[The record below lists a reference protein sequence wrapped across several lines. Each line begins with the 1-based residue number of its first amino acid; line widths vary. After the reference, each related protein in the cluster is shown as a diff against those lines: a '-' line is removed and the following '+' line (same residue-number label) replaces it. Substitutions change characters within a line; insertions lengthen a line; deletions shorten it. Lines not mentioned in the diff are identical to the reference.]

1 MRTRAVAMALVTV
14 LAAAACGSSK
24 GTTASPAG
32 SAGSNPC
39 AKGNLTLVTPGQLT
53 IGTDNPAFDPYF
65 QGPTG
70 HEWKGQFNHDP
81 YNDQGFEDA
90 TAYAVAEQLG
100 FQKSD
105 VKWVAVPFNNSYK
118 PGPKNFDFY
127 LAQVSYSPQRAQG
140 ADLSD
145 SYYDVQQAVVALQGT
160 PIANVTTLAGL
171 KSYRFGTQIGTT
183 SYDVIKSVIQPSQS
197 TQVYD
202 TLNAALQAL
211 KNKQIDGLVVD
222 FPTAYYMA
230 NVQLSNGTVVG
241 ILPSAD
247 SGSKEHF
254 SMVLQKG
261 SPLTQCVNGALSALR
276 ADGTL
281 AQIQDRWLN
290 QAAHAPNLQ

>member
-1 MRTRAVAMALVTV
+1 MRIRAFAMALLVV
-14 LAAAACGSSK
+14 LVAVACGTKK
-24 GTTASPAG
+24 GATSPPAG
-32 SAGSNPC
+32 SGTPNPC
-39 AKGNLTLVTPGQLT
+39 AKANLTLVTPGQLT

-81 YNDQGFEDA
+81 YNDQGFESA
-90 TAYAVAEQLG
+90 TAYAVAQQLG
-100 FQKSD
+100 FDRSQ
-105 VKWVAVPFNNSYK
+105 VNWVAVPFNNSYK

-127 LAQVSYSPQRAQG
+127 LAQVSYSPERAKG

-160 PIANVTTLAGL
+160 PISKVTTVAGL
-171 KSYRFGTQIGTT
+171 KPYRFGTQIGTT

-197 TQVYD
+197 TQVYN

-211 KNKQIDGLVVD
+211 KDKQIDGLVVD

-241 ILPSAD
+241 ILPGAD

-261 SPLTQCVNGALSALR
+261 SSLTQCVNGALAALR

>member
-1 MRTRAVAMALVTV
+1 MRTRAVAMAIVAA
-14 LAAAACGSSK
+14 LAAAACGSSA

-32 SAGSNPC
+32 TTQANPC
-39 AKGNLTLVTPGQLT
+39 AKSNLTLVTPGQLT

-70 HEWKGQFNHDP
+70 HEWTGKFNHDP
-81 YNDQGFEDA
+81 YNDQGFEGA
-90 TAYAVAEQLG
+90 TAYAVAQQLG
-100 FQKSD
+100 FTKDQ
-105 VKWVAVPFNNSYK
+105 VKWVAVSFNNSFK

-160 PIANVTTLAGL
+160 PIASATSVSDL
-171 KSYRFGTQIGTT
+171 KSYKFGTQIGTT
-183 SYDVIKSVIQPSQS
+183 SYDLIQNVVQPSQS

-211 KNKQIDGLVVD
+211 KNGQIDGLVTD

-230 NVQLSNGTVVG
+230 NIQLDNGTVVG
-241 ILPSAD
+241 ILPAAN

-261 SPLTQCVNGALSALR
+261 SSLTECVNGALSALH

-290 QAAHAPNLQ
+290 QAAHAPDLQ

>member
-1 MRTRAVAMALVTV
+1 MRTRAFVMAVVAA
-14 LAAAACGSSK
+14 LAAAACGSSG

-32 SAGSNPC
+32 STAPNPC
-39 AKGNLTLVTPGQLT
+39 AKSNLTLVTPGQLT

-70 HEWKGQFNHDP
+70 HEWTGQFNHDP

-90 TAYAVAEQLG
+90 TAYAVAQQLG
-100 FQKSD
+100 FSKAE

-127 LAQVSYSPQRAQG
+127 LAQVSYTPQRSQG
-140 ADLSD
+140 ADLTD
-145 SYYDVQQAVVALQGT
+145 SYYDEQEAVVALQGT
-160 PIANVTTLAGL
+160 EIANATSVASL
-171 KSYRFGTQIGTT
+171 KPFTYGAEIGTT
-183 SYDVIKSVIQPSQS
+183 SYDVTKSTIQPDSAVQ
-197 TQVYD
+197 TFN

-211 KNKQIDGLVVD
+211 KNGQIDGLVVD

-230 NVQLSNGTVVG
+230 NVQLSNGTIVG
-241 ILPSAD
+241 ILPATA
-247 SGSKEHF
+247 GREHF
-254 SMVLQKG
+254 SMVLEKG
-261 SPLTQCVNGALSALR
+261 SSLTQCVNGALSALR

-290 QAAHAPNLQ
+290 QAAHAPELQ

>member
-1 MRTRAVAMALVTV
+1 MRTRAVAMAIVAA
-14 LAAAACGSSK
+14 LAAAACGSSG
-24 GTTASPAG
+24 GTTASPGG
-32 SAGSNPC
+32 STQANPC
-39 AKGNLTLVTPGQLT
+39 AKSNLQLVTSGQLT

-70 HEWKGQFNHDP
+70 HEWTGQFNHDP

-90 TAYAVAEQLG
+90 TAYAVAQQLG
-100 FQKSD
+100 FTKDQ

-160 PIANVTTLAGL
+160 PIASATSVADL
-171 KSYRFGTQIGTT
+171 KSYTFGTQIGTT
-183 SYDVIKSVIQPSQS
+183 SYDLIQNVVQPSQS

-211 KNKQIDGLVVD
+211 KNGQIDGLVTD

-230 NVQLSNGTVVG
+230 NIQLDNGTVVG
-241 ILPSAD
+241 ILPNANSA
-247 SGSKEHF
+247 SPEHF

-261 SPLTQCVNGALSALR
+261 SSLTPCVNAALSALH

-290 QAAHAPNLQ
+290 QAAHAPALQ